1 MTQNINHLAEPR
13 LRAKRFNR
21 VKRVEYIQWLCDLAS
36 VPVDAVVSRLS
47 TRMQIDNYIE
57 AMIDKP
63 EWVEAAEEILIKEPD
78 EEVIVEEVV
87 EEVVEEDL
95 TDAPFDINTNYDSMT
110 VRELQDI
117 CRERGLTIR
126 GTKAEV
132 VLRLRRNDEGIEEE
146 TVEPDISETEAPLEE
161 AAEETLD
168 TPAEEAAVT
177 EEVTTDAESSE
188 QEENIDE

>member
-21 VKRVEYIQWLCDLAS
+21 VKRVEYIQWLCNLAS